1 MDVGK
6 TNGTV
11 VALANTAAIPS
22 LPRETGIFSFSDKTE
37 PEKTNDPSGQV
48 ADRKDLDNALTSL
61 QSQMKTLNRDLN
73 FSVDDSTGDVV
84 VKVIDVES
92 GNVIRQ
98 LPSEE
103 ALRLSERLE
112 DLRSLMLHTKA

>member
-11 VALANTAAIPS
+11 VALASTAAIPS
-22 LPRETGIFSFSDKTE
+22 PPRETGISSFSDKIE
-37 PEKTNDPSGQV
+37 SEKTNDPSGQV

-61 QSQMKTLNRDLN
+61 QSQMKMLNRDLN

-103 ALRLSERLE
+103 ALRLSESLE